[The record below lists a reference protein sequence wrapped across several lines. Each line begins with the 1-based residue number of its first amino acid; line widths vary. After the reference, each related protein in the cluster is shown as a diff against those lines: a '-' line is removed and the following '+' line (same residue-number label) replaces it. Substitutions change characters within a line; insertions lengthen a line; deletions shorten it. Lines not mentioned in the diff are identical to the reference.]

1 MVEIDKITG
10 LPKELFDI
18 DQISKETHK
27 IKIRVER
34 RRLKKKVTSIKGIEN
49 KKEMKQIAK
58 ELKRKLACGG
68 TVKADEIELQGE
80 HIKKA
85 KEFLINYGYKED
97 QIDA

>member
-1 MVEIDKITG
+1 MNEIDKVTG

-18 DQISKETHK
+18 DQITKETQK

-34 RRLKKKVTSIKGIEN
+34 RRLKKMVTSIKGIET

-68 TVKADEIELQGE
+68 TVKGEEIELQGE
-80 HIKKA
+80 HRQKA
-85 KEFLINYGYKED
+85 KEFLLQHGYKED